1 MALLNVRNWIVGGI
15 FLFAVVGLGS
25 YLFTNPAG
33 LLKQLFIIGITVVAI
48 LVIFRF
54 WSNRS
59 QSGRERHAFAKAA
72 KQSKL
77 RAKRRKGQIK
87 AKSHLRNRPLRKR
100 STAHLTVIEGKKSKK
115 KDRAIF

>member
-1 MALLNVRNWIVGGI
+1 MYARNWIIGGI
-15 FLFAVVGLGS
+15 FLLAVVGLGS

-33 LLKQLFIIGITVVAI
+33 LLKQLVFMVIGVAAI
-48 LVIFRF
+48 LLIFRL

-59 QSGRERHAFAKAA
+59 QSGRERNAFAKAA
-72 KQSKL
+72 RQSKL
-77 RAKRRKGQIK
+77 RAKRRKVQTK

>member
-1 MALLNVRNWIVGGI
+1 MNVRNWIIGGI

-25 YLFTNPAG
+25 YLFTNPTG
-33 LLKQLFIIGITVVAI
+33 LLKQLFLIGITVAAI
-48 LVIFRF
+48 LLIFRL

-59 QSGRERHAFAKAA
+59 HSGRERNAFAKAA
-72 KQSKL
+72 RQSKI
-77 RAKRRKGQIK
+77 RAKRRKSHVK